1 MFCFSLSPLRRGKV
15 CPERAEGVRGLVIY
29 SINQE
34 ENERVKSSLF
44 TGGDRRR

>member
-34 ENERVKSSLF
+34 ENEEGQIFIVH
-44 TGGDRRR
+44 RRR

>member
-29 SINQE
+29 SINQVNLINLIKFPE
-34 ENERVKSSLF
+34 
-44 TGGDRRR
+44 GD